1 MSEQRVRVGVIGL
14 GIAGQVMH
22 LTYLRELNDR
32 FEVTAL
38 CDLSPGLLAALGE
51 EYGVSRRYTDWRQ
64 MLSEAP
70 LDAVLVLT
78 TGSHAPQAI
87 AAARAGKHVFV
98 EKPMCF
104 TPREADEMIAAAD
117 QAGVVLMVG
126 YMKRYDPGYLHA
138 RQLMADLRPRI
149 TYVQVNTLHPPIQM
163 HLTHHKILRFDDVP
177 ASTLEPLQAESR
189 ALVDEALG
197 IPHHP
202 WLDRAYPD
210 FILGSMVHDVNA
222 LRGLFGEPE
231 AVLYTDLWDGGDC
244 ITTILR
250 YPGDVRCQYSWTFL
264 RDLRHYDETLSFYGD
279 GARLHVKFPSP
290 FLRNEPMLVVTEG
303 MDDGVAWEKT
313 ALVSYEEAFKE
324 ELIHF
329 HDCIVNGRR
338 PRTDGQDGKRDVVL
352 LHDLTLAWQ
361 RAQQPRG

>member
-1 MSEQRVRVGVIGL
+1 SEQRVRVGVIGL

-87 AAARAGKHVFV
+87 AAARAGKHAFV

-117 QAGVVLMVG
+117 QAALILMVG

-138 RQLMADLRPRI
+138 QALMADLRPRI

-210 FILGSMVHDVNA
+210 FIRGSMVHDVNA
-222 LRGLFGEPE
+222 LR
-231 AVLYTDLWDGGDC
+231 
-244 ITTILR
+244 
-250 YPGDVRCQYSWTFL
+250 
-264 RDLRHYDETLSFYGD
+264 
-279 GARLHVKFPSP
+279 
-290 FLRNEPMLVVTEG
+290 
-303 MDDGVAWEKT
+303 
-313 ALVSYEEAFKE
+313 
-324 ELIHF
+324 
-329 HDCIVNGRR
+329 
-338 PRTDGQDGKRDVVL
+338 
-352 LHDLTLAWQ
+352 
-361 RAQQPRG
+361 